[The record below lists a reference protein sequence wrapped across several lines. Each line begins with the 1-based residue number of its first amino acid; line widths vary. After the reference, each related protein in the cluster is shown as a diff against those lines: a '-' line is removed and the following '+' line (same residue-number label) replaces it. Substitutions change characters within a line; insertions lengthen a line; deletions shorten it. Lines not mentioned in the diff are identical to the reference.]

1 MNSKNWISILTVF
14 LIGNFSLSIV
24 YLQDQ
29 NFGLPPGFAS
39 SSSSSSSSSLVNPT
53 DFVAEGNSTFSN
65 STQSNDQIISKV
77 IVVPNPNPAAS
88 DSQSDESG
96 LPNTNNESDLLST
109 SKQTKTPSFQNN
121 NDSGLESQDSTN
133 PQQNKNTNTSSSQN
147 PMQRGEYKV
156 DDNGVH
162 YYNIN
167 NCSLVKGSSGIGELS
182 ECEDAE
188 REIQQELNG

>member
-29 NFGLPPGFAS
+29 NFGLPAGFAS

-88 DSQSDESG
+88 DSQSDESA
-96 LPNTNNESDLLST
+96 LPNTNNESDLLSS
-109 SKQTKTPSFQNN
+109 SKQTKTPSLQNN
-121 NDSGLESQDSTN
+121 NNSGLESQDSTN

-167 NCSLVKGSSGIGELS
+167 NCSLVKGSSGIGDLS